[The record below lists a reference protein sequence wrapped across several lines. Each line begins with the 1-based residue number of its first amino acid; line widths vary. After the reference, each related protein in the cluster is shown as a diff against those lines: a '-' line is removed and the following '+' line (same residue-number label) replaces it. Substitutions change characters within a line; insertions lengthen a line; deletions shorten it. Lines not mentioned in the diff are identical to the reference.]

1 MVSVIMMKERLKQCK
16 KPQGEAGLEIIND
29 MNEHHEIISNFAM
42 ESISLDEDS
51 HVIDIGCGGGVNIEK
66 FLKRCPMGV
75 VDGLDYSSLSVDES
89 IKRNMI
95 AVDEGR
101 CHIYKANVLDIPLD
115 DGIYDLASAFET
127 IYFWN
132 DLNKAFGEVYRILK
146 DDGRFMIA
154 CDTDGNNPNDQ
165 KWVNIFDDITVYT
178 KDELTQILKEVGF
191 KKVDVFHKKEN
202 YLLTLVA
209 YK

>member
-101 CHIYKANVLDIPLD
+101 CHVYKANVLDIPLD

-127 IYFWN
+127 IY
-132 DLNKAFGEVYRILK
+132 
-146 DDGRFMIA
+146 
-154 CDTDGNNPNDQ
+154 
-165 KWVNIFDDITVYT
+165 
-178 KDELTQILKEVGF
+178 
-191 KKVDVFHKKEN
+191 
-202 YLLTLVA
+202 
-209 YK
+209 

>member
-1 MVSVIMMKERLKQCK
+1 MMKERLKQCK
-16 KPQGEAGLEIIND
+16 KPQGEHGLEVIND
-29 MNEHHEIISNFAM
+29 MNEHQEIISNFAM
-42 ESISLDEDS
+42 ESVTLDDDS
-51 HVIDIGCGGGVNIEK
+51 YVIDIGCGGGVNIEK
-66 FLKRCPMGV
+66 FLNRCPEGV
-75 VDGLDYSSLSVDES
+75 VDGLDYSSLSVEES
-89 IKRNMI
+89 IKRNQD

-101 CHIYKANVLDIPLD
+101 CHIYEANVLDMPLD
-115 DGIYDLASAFET
+115 DGVYDLASAFET
-127 IYFWN
+127 IYFWK
-132 DLNKAFGEVYRILK
+132 DLNKAFSEVYRILK

-178 KDELTQILKEVGF
+178 KEELTSVLKDVGF

-202 YLLTLVA
+202 YLLTLLA

>member
-16 KPQGEAGLEIIND
+16 KPQGVAGLEIIND

-42 ESISLDEDS
+42 ESISLEEDS

-101 CHIYKANVLDIPLD
+101 CHVYKANVLDIPLD